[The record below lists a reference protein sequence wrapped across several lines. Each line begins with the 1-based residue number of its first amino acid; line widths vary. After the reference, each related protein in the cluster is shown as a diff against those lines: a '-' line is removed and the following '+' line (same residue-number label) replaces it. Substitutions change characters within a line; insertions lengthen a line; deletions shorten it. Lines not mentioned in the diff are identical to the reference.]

1 MKNSRIAYGF
11 LFLGLVLS
19 GCRPSAPEVGQ
30 IRTQKIQPGIVFQVP
45 GKNFGADPSRIAV
58 VVGQANAHV
67 RRVSA
72 DSIEVELPRTLEA
85 GTYPLVVTDRKTNKS
100 SDPVE
105 IHVTEIVKIPAHS
118 KLIVKINQSIGS
130 KISSAGD
137 IVLLQLKESLMVSG
151 RIAVA
156 QGSEVVGHVTRVR
169 EPGRVKGRAAIGFTL
184 TELKRGADS
193 LPISTDEFYRIAPST
208 VKHDVKTIG
217 ITTGIGTLI
226 GALAGGG
233 KGAAI
238 GAAVGGGAGTGEVL
252 LTKGKEVVIPT
263 GGVYEF
269 TLQKQIEFEIAQ
281 PLPRA
286 TAVK

>member
-1 MKNSRIAYGF
+1 MGK
-11 LFLGLVLS
+11 V
-19 GCRPSAPEVGQ
+19 E
-30 IRTQKIQPGIVFQVP
+30 TQKIQPGVAFRVA

-58 VVGQANAHV
+58 VVGQAEAHI
-67 RRVSA
+67 RSVSP
-72 DSIEVELPRTLEA
+72 DSLDVELPRTLEA

-100 SDPVE
+100 SSPVE
-105 IHVTEIVKIPAHS
+105 VHVTEIVKIPAHS
-118 KLIVKINQSIGS
+118 KLIVKTNQSIGS
-130 KISSAGD
+130 KISNTGD
-137 IVLLQLKESLMVSG
+137 TVLLQLQEPLIVSG

-156 QGSEVVGHVTRVR
+156 QGSEVIGHVTRVR

-193 LPISTDEFYRIAPST
+193 LAISTNEFYRIAPST
-208 VKHDVKTIG
+208 VKHDAKTIG
-217 ITTGIGTLI
+217 ITTGVGTLI

-238 GAAVGGGAGTGEVL
+238 GAAVGGGAGAGEVL

-269 TLQKQIEFEIAQ
+269 ILQKNVEFEIAQ